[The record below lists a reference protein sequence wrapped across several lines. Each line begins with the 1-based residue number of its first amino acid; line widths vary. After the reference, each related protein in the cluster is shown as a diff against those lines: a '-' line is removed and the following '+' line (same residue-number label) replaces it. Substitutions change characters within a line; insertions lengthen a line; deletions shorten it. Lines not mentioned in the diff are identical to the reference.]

1 MSDAKSFSESNN
13 QNEQGSLSEKY
24 LDSLIK
30 FSNGSL
36 NSILSSS
43 IIKKIRNCLIYF
55 SNISTSGNFR

>member
-1 MSDAKSFSESNN
+1 MSDNKSFSDLNN

-36 NSILSSS
+36 NSILSLFL
-43 IIKKIRNCLIYF
+43 IKKIRNC
-55 SNISTSGNFR
+55 